1 MAKLKELISNL
12 TEILNN
18 GRVTDDYQFTDA
30 QIYFVLRY
38 LRTKLL
44 RQRIQD
50 GKYISPYNYQTIPCL
65 GLEYVKIV
73 DCECYTAN
81 CYSLQSKCNLPTI
94 FASSKGLMVNGVY
107 TVNKENPTRLDTLTF
122 DSMRLTRYSKTMK
135 DVKGWFFTPEATKVH
150 IKGFDRLK
158 AVKFSA
164 LFTDPLAVM
173 MLDTSCACNDDG
185 SALCL
190 DPYDAEFPMD
200 EDLIKDI
207 NTLTYEELIKVAYN
221 AIPDLKNNASPSY
234 AQMDKK

>member
-18 GRVTDDYQFTDA
+18 GRVTDDYQFSDP
-30 QIYFVLRY
+30 QIYFILRY
-38 LRTKLL
+38 LRTKLI

-65 GLEYVKIV
+65 KLEYKKIE
-73 DCECYTAN
+73 DCECYTSN
-81 CYSLQSKCNLPTI
+81 CYSLQSKCIIPNI
-94 FASSKGLMVNGVY
+94 FSSPKGLMINGAY
-107 TVNKENPTRLDTLTF
+107 TINTNNPERLDYLRF
-122 DSMRLTRYSKTMK
+122 DEVRLLKYSKTMK
-135 DVKGWFFTPEATKVH
+135 DAKGWFFTPEATKLH

-158 AVKFSA
+158 AIKFSA
-164 LFTDPLAVM
+164 LFNDPLAVM

-185 SALCL
+185 SALCI
-190 DPYDAEFPMD
+190 DPYEAEFPMD

-221 AIPDLKNNASPSY
+221 AIPDLKNNAQPAYGSV
-234 AQMDKK
+234 DKK

>member
-1 MAKLKELISNL
+1 MAKLKELIFNL

-18 GRVTDDYQFTDA
+18 GKPTDDYQFNDS
-30 QIYFVLRY
+30 QIYFILRY
-38 LRTKLL
+38 LRNKLI
-44 RQRIQD
+44 RQRIND
-50 GKYISPYNYQTIPCL
+50 GKFISPYNYQTIPCL
-65 GLEYVKIV
+65 KLEYTKIV

-81 CYSLQSKCNLPTI
+81 CYSLQSICNIPKIMSSNKGFMINGTYTI
-94 FASSKGLMVNGVY
+94 NTNS
-107 TVNKENPTRLDTLTF
+107 PTRLDYLRF
-122 DSMRLTRYSKTMK
+122 DEVRLLKYSKTMK
-135 DVKGWFFTPEATKVH
+135 DAKGIFFTPEANKLHV
-150 IKGFDRLK
+150 KGYDRLK
-158 AVKFSA
+158 AIKFSA
-164 LFTDPLAVM
+164 LFNDPLAVM
-173 MLDTSCACNDDG
+173 TLDTSCACNDDG